1 MTIEEVA
8 KKYDVSLIVLFG
20 SQAKGNTHKHS
31 DTDVAFLPNKNLSF
45 LEESGLVGDI
55 GQTLKTDV
63 DAINIKKASPLI
75 LYNIFKYGKSL
86 YEKDRGLFS
95 EYFIKSLRLYEEAT
109 PLYKLRLAL
118 L

>member
-45 LEESGLVGDI
+45 WKNLVWWE
-55 GQTLKTDV
+55 TL
-63 DAINIKKASPLI
+63 
-75 LYNIFKYGKSL
+75 GKH
-86 YEKDRGLFS
+86 
-95 EYFIKSLRLYEEAT
+95 
-109 PLYKLRLAL
+109 
-118 L
+118 